1 MIYRTLGKTGIR
13 ASAIAFGGIML
24 NEKHPI
30 EAAGM
35 VSRAIDAGID
45 YFDVAPT
52 YGQAQFKIG
61 PALAPYRNNIT
72 LTCKSHEKTAERVN
86 AELEESLR
94 ACQTDHF
101 DLYQL
106 HACDEQ
112 LDTVLGPGGAL
123 EAIVKAKEQ
132 GKVRNI
138 GFSCHRERSA
148 LYLMTQFNFDTFMH
162 PINWSNNIHNGKG
175 DLALKL
181 AAQQNLGILGLKA
194 LALRPLGP
202 GEPKRFPNCWYMPI
216 AENEALAEL
225 ALRFT
230 LARVHVAVSPGSQEM
245 LELMLRLIDKP
256 GMGQALT
263 AEQMKT
269 LEAEAAPL
277 QPLFP
282 D

>member
-1 MIYRTLGKTGIR
+1 
-13 ASAIAFGGIML
+13 ML

-30 EAAGM
+30 EAAKL
-35 VSRAIDAGID
+35 VANAFEAGIN
-45 YFDVAPT
+45 YFDVAPG

-61 PALAPYRNNIT
+61 PALAPFRKDVT
-72 LTCKSHEKTAERVN
+72 LTCKSHEKTAERVT

-94 ACQTDHF
+94 GCQTDHF

-132 GKVRNI
+132 GKVLRI

-148 LYLMTQFNFDTFMH
+148 LYLMSQFSFDTFMH

-175 DLALKL
+175 DLALKV
-181 AAQQNLGILGLKA
+181 AAQQNMGILGLKA

-216 AENEALAEL
+216 TENEALAEL

-230 LARVHVAVSPGSQEM
+230 LSRVHVAVSPGSEEM
-245 LELMLRLIDKP
+245 LALMLRLIDKP
-256 GMGQALT
+256 GMGEPLT
-263 AEQMKT
+263 AEQMQV
-269 LEAEAAPL
+269 LEREAAPL

>member
-1 MIYRTLGKTGIR
+1 MIYRTLGKTGIY

-24 NEKHPI
+24 NDKHPI
-30 EAAGM
+30 EAAKL
-35 VSRAIDAGID
+35 VNDAVNAGIN

-52 YGQAQFKIG
+52 YGQAQFKLG
-61 PALAPYRNNIT
+61 PALAPHRSQIT
-72 LTCKSHEKTAERVN
+72 LACKSHEKTAERVN

-132 GKVRNI
+132 GKVLRI

-148 LYLMTQFNFDTFMH
+148 LYLMTQFPFDTFMH
-162 PINWSNNIHNGKG
+162 PINWANHIHNGKG
-175 DLALKL
+175 ELALKL
-181 AAQQNLGILGLKA
+181 ASQQNLGILGLKA
-194 LALRPLGP
+194 LAMRPLGD

-216 AENEALAEL
+216 AEDEPLAEL

-230 LARVHVAVSPGSQEM
+230 LSRVHVAVTPGSEEM
-245 LELMLRLIDKP
+245 LSLMLKLIDRP
-256 GMGQALT
+256 GMGEAPT
-263 AEQMKT
+263 PEQMQT
-269 LEAEAAPL
+269 LVDEAAKVKPI
-277 QPLFP
+277 FP